1 MGPEWIGSRGDFSV
15 SRPRAS
21 DQNQSVKLLF
31 SEFDPDYSH
40 YRYPYV
46 VWGLPEPGDQP
57 GDIYAAGFH
66 PASPDLDRF
75 ALCRHLR
82 VPLPGFIPSSENRR
96 LLRKGEELRVELTP
110 RSDYVEDAGARGRW
124 LAFAEDRFG
133 PGVMSAERLD
143 RLMRGRVVTHL
154 LVFRDPGEGGREVGT
169 VLMYVEP
176 PRMAHYYYAFY
187 DREHRNRSLGLTLM
201 TRAVE
206 HFRSLG
212 FGHLYLGTC
221 YSERALY
228 KAQFHGLQ
236 FFNGVD
242 WSDRIEEL
250 KFLVRRDARSRHLL
264 EEPEFLAWHEGLEG
278 LRGRTGFGHVVGR

>member
-1 MGPEWIGSRGDFSV
+1 M
-15 SRPRAS
+15 
-21 DQNQSVKLLF
+21 KLLF
-31 SEFDPDYSH
+31 SEFDPDYSR

-46 VWGLPEPGDQP
+46 VWGIPEPGDRP
-57 GDIYAAGFH
+57 GEIYDAGFH

-82 VPLPGFIPSSENRR
+82 VPLSDFTLSSENRR
-96 LLRKGEELRVELTP
+96 VLRKGESLEVVLTP
-110 RSDYVEDAGARGRW
+110 RADYSEDAGVRQRW

-154 LVFRDPGEGGREVGT
+154 LVFRDLEESGREVGT
-169 VLMYVEP
+169 VLMYLEP
-176 PRMAHYYYAFY
+176 PIMAHYYYAFY
-187 DREHRNRSLGLTLM
+187 DREHRNRSLGLTMM
-201 TRAVE
+201 TRALE

-228 KAQFHGLQ
+228 KAQFRGLE
-236 FFNGVD
+236 FFNGVA
-242 WSDRIEEL
+242 WSDRVEEL
-250 KFLVRRDARSRHLL
+250 KFLVRRDARSGHLL
-264 EEPEFLAWHEGLEG
+264 ENPEFLAWHEGLGG
-278 LRGRTGFGHVVGR
+278 LAGRTAFAHRVGR

>member
-1 MGPEWIGSRGDFSV
+1 MGW
-15 SRPRAS
+15 
-21 DQNQSVKLLF
+21 DQTEAVKLLF
-31 SEFDPDYSH
+31 SEFDPDYSR

-46 VWGLPEPGDQP
+46 VWGIPEPGDRI
-57 GDIYAAGFH
+57 GDVYGAGFH

-82 VPLPGFIPSSENRR
+82 VSLPGFTLSSENRR
-96 LLRKGEELRVELTP
+96 ILRKGEGLEVALTP
-110 RSDYVEDAGARGRW
+110 RAEYVEDSGGRQRW

-169 VLMYVEP
+169 VLMYLEP
-176 PRMAHYYYAFY
+176 PLMAHYYYAFY
-187 DREHRNRSLGLTLM
+187 DREHRNRSLGLTMM
-201 TRAVE
+201 TRALE

-221 YSERALY
+221 YSQRALY
-228 KAQFHGLQ
+228 KAQFRGLE
-236 FFNGVD
+236 FFNGVV
-242 WSDRIEEL
+242 WSDRVEEL

-264 EEPEFLAWHEGLEG
+264 EDPEFLAWHEGLEG
-278 LRGRTGFGHVVGR
+278 LAGRTAFTHRRP